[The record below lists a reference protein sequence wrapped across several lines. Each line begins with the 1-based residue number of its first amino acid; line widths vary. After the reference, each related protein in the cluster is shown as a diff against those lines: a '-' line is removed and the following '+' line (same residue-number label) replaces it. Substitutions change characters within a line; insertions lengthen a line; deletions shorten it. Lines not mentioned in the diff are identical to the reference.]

1 MPPYRANP
9 GGAFNSGLF
18 PAPVARV
25 DVGDAIRALGQS
37 ASSLL
42 EATYIRKIADQNRQ
56 AREAQAKADRARQA
70 DRDRVADEMAREN
83 LRLRQETL
91 RLQRERDERNAARP
105 QAPVRGTPE
114 YEAAMR
120 REEEIRATAP
130 QRGPTPAE
138 AARDAERRAREAAE
152 EAEGMAWLNANRNN
166 PELGPSI
173 AAALGV
179 INAQNPALARSPGRA
194 ALMVRRALM
203 ADAQRERT
211 EGLTEA
217 TAATAAARAA
227 GAPPG
232 VRLVRPG
239 AGAASAPSSS
249 TRPVPP
255 LKPNTSRPD
264 RWEELRAAGFS
275 ADEATAIVRRELP

>member
-70 DRDRVADEMAREN
+70 DRDRMADEMAREN

-91 RLQRERDERNAARP
+91 RLQRERAERDAGAPR
-105 QAPVRGTPE
+105 APVRGTPE

-130 QRGPTPAE
+130 QRAPTPAE
-138 AARDAERRAREAAE
+138 AARDEDRRAREAAE
-152 EAEGMAWLNANRNN
+152 EAEGLAWFRANQTNPDVVAAMAIISRT
-166 PELGPSI
+166 
-173 AAALGV
+173 
-179 INAQNPALARSPGRA
+179 QPALARAPGRA
-194 ALMVRRALM
+194 ALAVRRALA
-203 ADAQRERT
+203 ADVQREN
-211 EGLTEA
+211 TEA
-217 TAATAAARAA
+217 RTSASQASAARAT
-227 GAPPG
+227 GSAPPG

-239 AGAASAPSSS
+239 SGVGAPSTGDSAS
-249 TRPVPP
+249 RPVPP

>member
-70 DRDRVADEMAREN
+70 DRDRMADEMAREN

-91 RLQRERDERNAARP
+91 RLQRERAERDAEAPR
-105 QAPVRGTPE
+105 APVRGTPE

-130 QRGPTPAE
+130 QRAPTPAE
-138 AARDAERRAREAAE
+138 AARDEERRAREAAE
-152 EAEGMAWLNANRNN
+152 EAEGMAWLNQNRNDPN
-166 PELGPSI
+166 VV
-173 AAALGV
+173 AALGV
-179 INAQNPALARSPGRA
+179 INSNNPALARTPGRA

-275 ADEATAIVRRELP
+275 ADEATAIVRREMP

>member
-70 DRDRVADEMAREN
+70 ERDRIADEMAREN

-91 RLQRERDERNAARP
+91 RLQRERAERDAEAPR
-105 QAPVRGTPE
+105 APVRGTPE

-130 QRGPTPAE
+130 QRAPTPAE
-138 AARDAERRAREAAE
+138 AARDEDRRAREAAE
-152 EAEGMAWLNANRNN
+152 EAEGLAWLQANRNN
-166 PELGPSI
+166 PEIGPSI

-179 INAQNPALARSPGRA
+179 INGQNPALARTPGRA

-203 ADAQRERT
+203 ADIQRERT
-211 EGLTEA
+211 EGLTDA
-217 TAATAAARAA
+217 TAAKAGQVPG

-232 VRLVRPG
+232 VTIGRPG
-239 AGAASAPSSS
+239 VGRQPIAPSAVQRG
-249 TRPVPP
+249 TPP
-255 LKPNTSRPD
+255 PAPPGVDPAEWL
-264 RWEELRAAGFS
+264 EYLRDTGQ
-275 ADEATAIVRRELP
+275 LPRAR